1 MWGTTKKRIKK
12 IKLIEQSD
20 YNGEMIKVLK
30 KLIENKN
37 QI

>member
-1 MWGTTKKRIKK
+1 MWGTTKKKDKK

-30 KLIENKN
+30 NLIENKN